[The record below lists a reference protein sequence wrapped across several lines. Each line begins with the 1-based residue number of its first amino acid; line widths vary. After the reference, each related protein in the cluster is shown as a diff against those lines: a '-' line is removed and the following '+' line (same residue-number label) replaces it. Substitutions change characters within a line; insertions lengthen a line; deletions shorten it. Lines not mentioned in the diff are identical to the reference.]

1 MIFPKSSESHTF
13 LDATAVKHDEC
24 FYNFL
29 SAQNMVQIK
38 SKSFHL
44 EQIKG
49 TPFALIRLRKV
60 IHNVLLGHVRG
71 R

>member
-13 LDATAVKHDEC
+13 LDATAVKKHDEC

-29 SAQNMVQIK
+29 SAQNRVQIK

-44 EQIKG
+44 VQTKG
-49 TPFALIRLRKV
+49 TPFALIRLRKI
-60 IHNVLLGHVRG
+60 IHNVLLGHV
-71 R
+71 